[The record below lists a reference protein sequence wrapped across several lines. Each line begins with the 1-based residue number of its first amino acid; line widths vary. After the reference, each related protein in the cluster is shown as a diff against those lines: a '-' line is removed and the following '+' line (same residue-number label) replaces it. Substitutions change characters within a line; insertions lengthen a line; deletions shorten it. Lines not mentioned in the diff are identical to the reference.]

1 MITFNDSL
9 SIHPIY
15 KVSTPIAT
23 LDATDTASEVD
34 FRLGQIRMA
43 HSFHDF
49 VKGHDYIAKIT
60 QKLDANQVLVNVNG
74 HHIQMTLEQE
84 LALGKQLHL
93 RFLGSNPTPSFM
105 LLNQAHTHSADAD
118 IQLSQTAKL
127 ISQMMQTESIPL
139 ALRSQTSVQGQA
151 VQQPQNI
158 WTSPV
163 TALPL
168 GNSALI
174 AHDIKHMVS
183 MSGLFYESHLA
194 AYAQGQR
201 SLTSLLQEPQNLAP
215 QTINAVTAQ
224 QLQTLE
230 SNKFEWQGQVWQNQ
244 HMHLSI
250 EKLAIPANYEHH
262 AQAKQSETVT
272 SPIESHLQLN
282 LPKLGD
288 VRAVIR
294 LENGQLKIHVSAQ
307 DNNTVEAMKQ
317 ASHDLIDAFKD
328 AQQSLI
334 ALSITSED
342 ANAKR

>member
-1 MITFNDSL
+1 MITFNDSQ
-9 SIHPIY
+9 SIQPIY

-49 VKGHDYIAKIT
+49 VKGHDYLAKIT
-60 QKLDANQVLVNVNG
+60 QKLDGNQVLVNVNG
-74 HHIQMTLEQE
+74 HQIQMTLDQE
-84 LALGKQLHL
+84 LGLGKQLHL

-105 LLNQAHTHSADAD
+105 LLNQLQANLANAD

-127 ISQMMQTESIPL
+127 IAQLIQSEPTAL
-139 ALRSQTSVQGQA
+139 ALRTQPNIQA
-151 VQQPQNI
+151 LAAQQPQNI
-158 WTSPV
+158 GATPV

-168 GNSALI
+168 GNTALI
-174 AHDIKHMVS
+174 SRDIHHMVN
-183 MSGLFYESHLA
+183 MSGIFYESHLA
-194 AYAQGQR
+194 AYALGQR
-201 SLTSLLQEPQNLAP
+201 SLSSLMQEPQNLAP
-215 QTINAVTAQ
+215 QTIYAITHQ

-250 EKLAIPANYEHH
+250 EKLAIPANAEHH
-262 AQAKQSETVT
+262 THAKQHDTMT
-272 SPIESHLQLN
+272 APIESHLQLN

-288 VRAVIR
+288 IHAVIR
-294 LENGQLKIHVSAQ
+294 LENGQLKVHVSAQ
-307 DNNTVEAMKQ
+307 DTNTVVAMKQ

-334 ALSITSED
+334 ALSITTED
-342 ANAKR
+342 SNAQQ